1 MSLNNEHIQQVVATA
16 MFSPSGDNSQ
26 PWTFEWDGNTLNV
39 IHQESRASHPLN
51 PAGIASMIS
60 FGCVLEAIAI
70 AASEFHCSSSFTLGD
85 FPAGDSSWAQVRF
98 GPSTCARDPL
108 SDVISQRTTDRR
120 FFKKGDLPVTTLQSI
135 ADKWQHIYTP
145 ARIHWTSALEG
156 ELTEYIIDAEKIMMT
171 HPDILPAVFK
181 WVRLTQKQAHLT
193 RDGLTW
199 RNLGMKIWEIP
210 TMVLIREFPSL
221 VKFFSTFTVP
231 QHGTR
236 IRKQLQSSAGVVLI
250 SIPAVKGSFKD
261 VVQAGR
267 LMMRTWLSLTQLNYG
282 VQPLT
287 LCTHPIYWARQ
298 GLLDAEFQKIAH
310 IYETGNKL
318 LQRVFSL
325 PSDRLPIWMIRTGRS
340 TPLPERMRTFRRP
353 VEQTLKYI

>member
-1 MSLNNEHIQQVVATA
+1 MGLNKEHIQQVVAKA

-26 PWTFEWDGNTLNV
+26 PWTFVWDGNTLKV
-39 IHQESRASHPLN
+39 IHHESRASHPLN

-60 FGCVLEAIAI
+60 FGCVLEVIAI
-70 AASEFHCSSSFTLGD
+70 AASEFRCSTSFTLED
-85 FPAGDSSWAQVRF
+85 FPAGDSVWAQVRF

-108 SDVISQRTTDRR
+108 FDVISHRTTDRR
-120 FFKKGDLPVTTLQSI
+120 FFKKGDLPVNALQSI
-135 ADKWQHIYTP
+135 AAQEHAYAP

-156 ELTEYIIDAEKIMMT
+156 ELTNYIVDAEKIMMT

-181 WVRLTQKQAHLT
+181 WVRLTQKQANLT

-199 RNLGMKIWEIP
+199 RNLGMKIWELP
-210 TMVLIREFPSL
+210 TMVLIRDFPSL

-231 QHGTR
+231 QHGSR
-236 IRKQLQSSAGVVLI
+236 VRKQLQSSAGVVLI
-250 SIPAVKGSFKD
+250 SIPAAKGNFKD
-261 VVQAGR
+261 VVHAGR

-287 LCTHPIYWARQ
+287 LCSNPIFWARQ

-310 IYETGNKL
+310 IYESGRSL
-318 LQRVFSL
+318 LQKVFSL
-325 PSDRLPIWMIRTGRS
+325 PPDRLPIWMIRTGVS
-340 TPLPERMRTFRRP
+340 TALPENMRTFRRP
-353 VEQTLKYI
+353 VELTLKYV